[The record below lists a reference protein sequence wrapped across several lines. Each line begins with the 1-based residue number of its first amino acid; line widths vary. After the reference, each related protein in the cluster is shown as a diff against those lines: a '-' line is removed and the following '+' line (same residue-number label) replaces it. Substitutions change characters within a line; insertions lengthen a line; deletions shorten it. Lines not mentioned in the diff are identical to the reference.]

1 MYLKTRLIFS
11 HFYQEPLYT
20 LILTQLTTRRDG
32 RGLGME
38 ATEPDH
44 NSSLENKNMLNQCV
58 VRSTVEVASS
68 LVLYQTRNM

>member
-1 MYLKTRLIFS
+1 
-11 HFYQEPLYT
+11 
-20 LILTQLTTRRDG
+20 
-32 RGLGME
+32 ME

-68 LVLYQTRNM
+68 LVLYQTLNRLHILVKYSSL